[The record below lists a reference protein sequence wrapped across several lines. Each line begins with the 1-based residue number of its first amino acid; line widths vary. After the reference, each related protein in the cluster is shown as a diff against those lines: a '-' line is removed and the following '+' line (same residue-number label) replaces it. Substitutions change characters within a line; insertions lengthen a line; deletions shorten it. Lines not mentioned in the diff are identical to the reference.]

1 MKIKVISTFHH
12 ERNNFRKDVVYDV
25 SNSVCAHTFSYHG
38 VINDLGVK
46 VVLRDTE
53 IEVLTK

>member
-1 MKIKVISTFHH
+1 MKIKVISKFHH
-12 ERNNFRKDVVYDV
+12 ERNNFRKDIVYEV
-25 SNSVCAHTFSYHG
+25 SNSVYAHAFSYHG

-46 VVLRDTE
+46 IVLRDTD